1 MIKQSIYKITVEIKL
16 PFVKM
21 AFKWFQRS
29 LAEAYNIVERTVKWN
44 NRTSYHHKT
53 LIVVADDIGLVK
65 Y

>member
-1 MIKQSIYKITVEIKL
+1 MVEIKL

-29 LAEAYNIVERTVKWN
+29 LVEAYNIVERTVKWN

-53 LIVVADDIGLVK
+53 LIVVADDIRLVK